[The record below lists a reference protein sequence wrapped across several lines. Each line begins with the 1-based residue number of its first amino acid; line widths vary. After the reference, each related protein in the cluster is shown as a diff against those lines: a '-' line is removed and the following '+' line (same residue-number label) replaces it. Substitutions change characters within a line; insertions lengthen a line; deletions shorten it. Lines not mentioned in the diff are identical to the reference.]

1 MGSPRDGSS
10 GHASPGL
17 PDYANV
23 MGTSQS
29 EFNVR
34 RHLDAPLAHTSV
46 LPPRLP
52 MPRRY
57 LSRRI
62 GAAVAVALWALVAAP
77 GASSLA
83 SGEPAPACAAQAL
96 DGGGN
101 VRLADYRGQ
110 VVYLDFWASW
120 CGPCRESFPFMND
133 LQRDLAAR
141 GLQIVAVSVDKTP
154 AEARRFLARYP
165 AQFTVALDAAAA
177 CPAAFRIEGMPSSFV
192 IDRNGAVRAAHVG
205 FRDSDRAE
213 IRRQLLDAL
222 GGDK

>member
-1 MGSPRDGSS
+1 
-10 GHASPGL
+10 
-17 PDYANV
+17 
-23 MGTSQS
+23 
-29 EFNVR
+29 
-34 RHLDAPLAHTSV
+34 
-46 LPPRLP
+46 
-52 MPRRY
+52 
-57 LSRRI
+57 
-62 GAAVAVALWALVAAP
+62 
-77 GASSLA
+77 LA
-83 SGEPAPACAAQAL
+83 SGDPAPACAAAAL
-96 DGGGN
+96 DGAGN
-101 VRLADYRGQ
+101 VNLADYRGR

-192 IDRNGAVRAAHVG
+192 IDRSGAVRATHVG

-213 IRRQLLDAL
+213 IKRQLLEAL

>member
-1 MGSPRDGSS
+1 MRRPFD
-10 GHASPGL
+10 ASIL
-17 PDYANV
+17 RA
-23 MGTSQS
+23 
-29 EFNVR
+29 
-34 RHLDAPLAHTSV
+34 LL
-46 LPPRLP
+46 LPPRSAMARTGL
-52 MPRRY
+52 RR
-57 LSRRI
+57 RV
-62 GAAVAVALWALVAAP
+62 GVAVAMALCGLLAAS
-77 GASSLA
+77 GAWSLA
-83 SGEPAPACAAQAL
+83 SGEPAPACAAPAL

-101 VRLADYRGQ
+101 VSLADYRGR

-133 LQRDLAAR
+133 LQREFAAR

-177 CPAAFRIEGMPSSFV
+177 CPAAFRLEGMPSSFV
-192 IDRNGAVRAAHVG
+192 IDRSGAVRATHVG

-213 IRRQLLDAL
+213 IRRQLLEAL